1 MKNNYP
7 PACPGALTR
16 RTTHALLLG
25 AMAAAL
31 ALPGTAALAQN
42 YPSRPIRF
50 IVPYPPAGGADIVAR
65 LLATR
70 LSASLGQPVIVDNK
84 PGASSMIGTDML
96 AKALPDGYTIGM
108 VTDSHAINPTFFPKI
123 PYDSVKDFESVS
135 QLIAMPVIVVAHPSL
150 NVKTIPELVA
160 AAKARPGKINY
171 ASTGNGSPHQI
182 GMEWLKAQA
191 GISMTH
197 IPYKGVAP
205 AMADIVAGQVDVMMG
220 SISTALPYIKA
231 GRLNA
236 LATTGLTRD
245 PSVPATPTVAESGYP
260 EFDFKNWYGLMMPA
274 NTPRDLVMRMNRE
287 VVAALN
293 SPEVREKL
301 SGLGMV
307 ASPSTPE
314 EFTAF
319 IRKESVKLNRIVKA
333 ADIKAE

>member
-1 MKNNYP
+1 MKTNQTRNR
-7 PACPGALTR
+7 AQKLTR
-16 RTTHALLLG
+16 RTTHGLLLC
-25 AMAAAL
+25 AISAL
-31 ALPGTAALAQN
+31 TLSGGAALAQA
-42 YPSRPIRF
+42 YPAKPIRF

-70 LSASLGQPVIVDNK
+70 LSTSLGQQVIVDNK

-96 AKALPDGYTIGM
+96 AKASPDGYTIGM

-135 QLIAMPVIVVAHPSL
+135 QLIAMPVVVVAHPSL
-150 NVKTIPELVA
+150 NVKTIAELVA
-160 AAKARPGKINY
+160 AAKAKPGRINY

-182 GMEWLKAQA
+182 GMEWLKSRASV
-191 GISMTH
+191 SMTH

-205 AMADIVAGQVDVMMG
+205 AMADIVGGQVDVMMG
-220 SISTALPYIKA
+220 SISTALPYVKT

-236 LATTGLTRD
+236 LATTGLVRD
-245 PSVPATPTVAESGYP
+245 PSLPTTPTVAESGYP
-260 EFDFKNWYGLMMPA
+260 GFDFKNWFGLMMPA
-274 NTPRDLVMRMNRE
+274 NTPRDIVMRMNKE

-293 SPEVREKL
+293 SPELREKL
-301 SGLGMV
+301 ASLGMT

-314 EFTAF
+314 EFSAF
-319 IRKESVKLNRIVKA
+319 IRQESVKLNRIVKA